1 MSQNQI
7 LIKRASTAG
16 TVPAV
21 SDLSIGE
28 LCLNTNDGILY
39 AKKSVSGVES
49 VISFLDASKVVLTS
63 GTAARATSIAN
74 GAGGNVLY
82 QSAAGTTAFVANG
95 TSGQFLQSSGSGAP
109 VWANVPNPDLTPYYL
124 KAGGAISGAVTI
136 SSTLGVTGATSLST
150 LAVSSTSS
158 FTGAVTMS
166 STLNVTGA
174 IVSSGDITAFSD
186 ARLKNDVKTIEGA
199 LGKISKLEGVTY
211 TWIEKDFLG
220 NKSGTNDYGVIAQE
234 VKKVFPEM
242 VQPFDI
248 GLECYETVAYHKL
261 VPVLIEAIKEL
272 ASEVAELKAAAKK
285 ASKTKE

>member
-7 LIKRASTAG
+7 LIKRAGTAG
-16 TVPAV
+16 TIPAV

-28 LCLNTNDGILY
+28 LCINTNDGILY

-49 VISFLDASKVVLTS
+49 VISFLDTSKLVKI
-63 GTAARATSIAN
+63 GDTATRATSVAN

-95 TSGQFLQSSGSGAP
+95 TSGQFLQSNGSGAP
-109 VWANVPNPDLTPYYL
+109 TWATIPTPDFSPYYL
-124 KAGGAISGAVTI
+124 KTGGAISGPVTMG
-136 SSTLGVTGATSLST
+136 STLGVTGTS
-150 LAVSSTSS
+150 A
-158 FTGAVTMS
+158 FAGAVTMS

-186 ARLKNDVKTIEGA
+186 SRLKNDVKVIEGA
-199 LGKISKLEGVTY
+199 LGKISQLEGVTY

-285 ASKTKE
+285 VSKTKE